1 MYNIKVIIEMT
12 LLVME
17 LFTPPGIRLYG
28 GHLTYL
34 QSAVR
39 QYHATIL
46 VFQRSRVNVPS
57 GCNCLCVR
65 GWLTMKDERNKIN
78 GAYIMR
84 DGGWER
90 CAEVGQVVEG
100 D

>member
-1 MYNIKVIIEMT
+1 
-12 LLVME
+12 
-17 LFTPPGIRLYG
+17 
-28 GHLTYL
+28 
-34 QSAVR
+34 
-39 QYHATIL
+39 
-46 VFQRSRVNVPS
+46 
-57 GCNCLCVR
+57 
-65 GWLTMKDERNKIN
+65 MKDERNKIN